1 VSILLLLTVIVVLF
15 LLRVPMAFAILG
27 PCLVYLLLE
36 GYSIGLAVRLV
47 MGGINSWPLLAV
59 PMFILVGVTATRT
72 EIADRLY
79 DAALAILGP
88 LRAGLAYVNIG
99 VSLGFSWMSGAALA
113 DAAGI
118 GSIAVSQMRR
128 KGYPEGFS
136 VGLSASSAL
145 ISPIMPPSI
154 PAVIYASV
162 AGVSTGALFVAA
174 IIPALLMTATLT
186 ITVYLWARRRP
197 QFVGARY
204 DWSNVRR
211 AVIRALPAMG
221 APVIILGGILGGVF
235 TPTEAAAV
243 GALYML
249 VLALSYRSVSRS
261 DLMHIFRDTSLIS
274 AQIMMIIGASALL
287 SWILAREQV
296 PLRVAEALPGL
307 TDNPYVFLAI
317 IIAVLIGLGM
327 ILEPTSALL
336 IVTPILLPVAVAY
349 GIDPL
354 QFGSVVIMCL
364 MIGLLT
370 PPMGGVC
377 FVLGSVTGIP
387 LERVF
392 RGVTPFYPALLVTLL
407 LVAYVPVVTLW
418 LPGVLGLT

>member
-1 VSILLLLTVIVVLF
+1 MSIPLLLALIIGLF

-27 PCLVYLLLE
+27 PCLAYLVLE
-36 GYSIGLAVRLV
+36 DFSVGLAVRLV
-47 MGGINSWPLLAV
+47 TNGINSWPLLAV

-79 DAALAILGP
+79 DAALALLGP

-118 GSIAVSQMRR
+118 GSIAVDQMRK

-136 VGLSASSAL
+136 VGLSGSSAL

-162 AGVSTGALFVAA
+162 AAVSTGALFVAA
-174 IIPALLMTATLT
+174 IIPALLITITLAA
-186 ITVYLWARRRP
+186 TVYLWARRRP
-197 QFVGARY
+197 EYVGEPY
-204 DWSNVRR
+204 DWGRVRR
-211 AVIRALPAMG
+211 TVIRALPAMG
-221 APVIILGGILGGVF
+221 APVLILGGILSGLF

-243 GALYML
+243 GAFYML
-249 VLALSYRSVSRS
+249 ALALSYRSVSRR
-261 DLMHIFRDTSLIS
+261 DLTLIFRDTSLIT

-287 SWILAREQV
+287 SWILAREKV
-296 PLRVAEALPGL
+296 PRMVAEALPGL
-307 TDNPYVFLAI
+307 TDEPAVFLAI
-317 IIAVLIGLGM
+317 VMVVLIALGM

-336 IVTPILLPVAVAY
+336 IVTPILLPVAVSY

-354 QFGSVVIMCL
+354 QFGSVLILCL

-377 FVLGSVTGIP
+377 FVLSSVTGIP

-392 RGVTPFYPALLVTLL
+392 RGVIPFYPALFVTLL
-407 LVAYVPVVTLW
+407 LVAFVPAVTLW
-418 LPGVLGLT
+418 LPGLLGLL